1 MRKLTMILTLIAVL
15 IAFQTS
21 VFSQNKYVGRK
32 VCSMCHSTEKAGK
45 QADIWQK
52 SKHSQAYIT
61 LTTDKAMEIAKAKG
75 IANPAEAKE
84 CLECHTLGK
93 TVDASQ
99 FDSKFDIKD
108 GVQCETCHGAGSGYK
123 TMPVMKDKAKAIA
136 AGLTEFKDAGA
147 IEQWCRTCHNE
158 KSPTFK
164 DFVFSERWEKI
175 KHPIPK
181 SE

>member
-1 MRKLTMILTLIAVL
+1 MRKLTVILTILAVFV
-15 IAFQTS
+15 AFQSS
-21 VFSQNKYVGRK
+21 VFSQNKYIGKKGCV
-32 VCSMCHSTEKAGK
+32 MCHSTEKAGK
-45 QADIWQK
+45 QGDIWQK

-61 LTTDKAMEIAKAKG
+61 LTTDKAKEIAKAKG

-93 TVDASQ
+93 TVDASLL
-99 FDSKFDIKD
+99 DSKFDIKE
-108 GVQCETCHGAGSGYK
+108 GVQCETCHGPGSGYK
-123 TMPVMKDKAKAIA
+123 SMPVMKDKAKAIA
-136 AGLTEFKDAGA
+136 AGLTDFKDPAT
-147 IEQWCRTCHNE
+147 IEAYCRTCHNE

-164 DFVFSERWEKI
+164 DFVFKERWELI